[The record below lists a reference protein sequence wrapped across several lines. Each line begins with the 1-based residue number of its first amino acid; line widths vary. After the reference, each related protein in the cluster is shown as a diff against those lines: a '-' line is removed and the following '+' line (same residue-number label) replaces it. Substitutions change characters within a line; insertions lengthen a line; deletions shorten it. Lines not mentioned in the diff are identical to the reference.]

1 MAVPRRTTE
10 RRIIRHLRPAS
21 VARIA
26 FFLSLSVAAIF
37 VVGLIALYVLGWAS
51 GALDGFEG
59 FMEDL
64 GFEGFRVS
72 FFGYL
77 PVVLLFSL
85 GTCAAV
91 TAVAVAFAG
100 LYNALSE
107 LVGGVEIDVRER

>member
-51 GALDGFEG
+51 GALDGFE
-59 FMEDL
+59 
-64 GFEGFRVS
+64 S

-85 GTCAAV
+85 GTCAVV